1 MHFRARLQLAA
12 VIVFLAAYS
21 LLSHYGTSHP
31 QAHDLGA
38 ALALAPLLTIGLV
51 LIWRWGG
58 ALQAFI
64 AAAAAWFLLRHYWPL
79 LTQHF
84 IMVVLIQQCGLYA
97 IMAVTFGS
105 TLRGGRVPLCTQLA
119 TKVHA
124 PLTVRE
130 LKYTRSVTVA
140 WVVFFLLNLA
150 ATLLIYEFAPL
161 RIWSLFVNFC
171 TFPLI
176 LLMFV
181 AEYAVRRVALPRG
194 PRGLMA
200 TLRVYF
206 ANPP

>member
-12 VIVFLAAYS
+12 VVVFIAAYS
-21 LLSHYGTSHP
+21 LLSHYAASHP

-38 ALALAPLLTIGLV
+38 ALALAPTLTIGLV
-51 LIWRWGG
+51 LIWRSSG
-58 ALQAFI
+58 APQALL
-64 AAAAAWFLLRHYWPL
+64 AAAAACFVLRHYWPVF
-79 LTQHF
+79 TQNF
-84 IMVVLIQQCGLYA
+84 TLVVLTQQCGFYA
-97 IMAVTFGS
+97 IMALSFGS
-105 TLRGGRVPLCTQLA
+105 TLRRGRVPLCSQLA
-119 TKVHA
+119 GKVHG
-124 PLTVRE
+124 PLNVRE
-130 LKYTRSVTVA
+130 LNYTRSVTVA
-140 WVVFFLLNLA
+140 WVIFFLLNLA
-150 ATLLIYEFAPL
+150 ATLLIYEFAPM

-171 TFPLI
+171 ALPLI

>member
-1 MHFRARLQLAA
+1 MRFRARLQLAA
-12 VIVFLAAYS
+12 VIVILAAYS

-38 ALALAPLLTIGLV
+38 ALALAPLLSIGLV
-51 LIWRWGG
+51 LIWRWTG
-58 ALQAFI
+58 APQACI
-64 AAAAAWFLLRHYWPL
+64 AAAAAWFLLRHYWPA
-79 LTQHF
+79 LTQNF
-84 IMVVLIQQCGLYA
+84 IIVMLLQQCGFYA
-97 IMAVTFGS
+97 IMALSFGS
-105 TLRGGRVPLCTQLA
+105 TLRSGRVALCTQLA
-119 TKVHA
+119 AKVHA

-140 WVVFFLLNLA
+140 WVIFFLLNLA
-150 ATLLIYEFAPL
+150 ATLLIFEFAPL

-171 TFPLI
+171 TLPLI